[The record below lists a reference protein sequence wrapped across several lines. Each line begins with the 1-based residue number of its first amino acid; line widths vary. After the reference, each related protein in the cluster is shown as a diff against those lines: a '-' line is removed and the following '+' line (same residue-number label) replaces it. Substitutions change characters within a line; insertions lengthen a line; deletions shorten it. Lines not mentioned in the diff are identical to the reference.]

1 MARLEVP
8 FANQEGASS
17 VTQNSQERL
26 VNMFCEVQISG
37 KSKLVRRQRSSV
49 EPVFPIAGEKRCIEK
64 DNTGVC
70 YLVVG
75 DTLYRWSGAALTECA
90 TLDTSTGRCTIVFDD
105 NGNVLIS
112 DGTTAYHWDGATLTK
127 PDTQGAIGPL
137 TFLGGFAV
145 GNTPGTGMFKWS
157 AVNDMQSWDG
167 LDFATAEGKTD
178 NLVRVY
184 AAQNEIWLFGQE
196 TTEIWPL
203 SGGADSPF
211 TYNAAMQRGCGAALS
226 IVSEDNSLFWLG
238 NDWIIYRADGFR
250 PMAVSNPSVQEA
262 ISKLSEEA
270 RTLCEAFSYT
280 DGFNKFVTFNFP
292 GHLTLQYNV
301 ATQFWNIAQTFGR
314 DDWDILAS
322 QYTGCDRYLTS
333 TGIARL
339 VRGINTDNGGIF
351 RRGGISPQLA
361 AGNSRVVVRSFLL
374 DCEVGRAATGIT
386 PRVMMR
392 KARDG
397 ISFGNERSRSI
408 GLIGHYGQRVIWR
421 GLGVGRRMTIEIWF
435 TDDAE
440 FSIMG
445 AEAEG
450 DILNG

>member
-1 MARLEVP
+1 MAKMEVP
-8 FANQEGASS
+8 FANQEGQSS

-26 VNMFCEVQISG
+26 VNMFAEVQISG
-37 KSKLVRRQRSSV
+37 KSKLVRRQRMSV
-49 EPVFPIAGEKRCIEK
+49 EQLRAQAGVKRCIEK
-64 DNTGVC
+64 NADIW
-70 YLVVG
+70 YVVIG
-75 DTLYRWSGAALTECA
+75 NKFATWDGGAYTVLGS
-90 TLDTSTGRCTIVFDD
+90 LDPGTGRCTMVFDD
-105 NGNVLIS
+105 NGDVLIS
-112 DGTTAYHWDGATLTK
+112 DGGKAYHWDGSSFTE
-127 PDTQGAIGPL
+127 PDTNGAIGHL

-145 GNTPGTGMFKWS
+145 GNVPGTGQFKWS

-184 AAQNEIWLFGQE
+184 AAQNELWLFGE
-196 TTEIWPL
+196 STTEIWPL
-203 SGGADSPF
+203 TGGADSPF

-226 IVSEDNSLFWLG
+226 VVSEDNSLFWLG

-262 ISKLSEEA
+262 INGVPEAA

-280 DGFNKFVTFNFP
+280 DGFNKFVTFKFP
-292 GHLTLQYNV
+292 GYLTLQYNV
-301 ATQFWNIAQTFGR
+301 ATQFWNIARTFGR
-314 DDWDILAS
+314 DDWDIVAS
-322 QYTGCDRYLTS
+322 QYSPCDRYLTTS
-333 TGIARL
+333 GIAQL
-339 VRGINTDNGGIF
+339 VRGINTDNGDIF
-351 RRGGISPQLA
+351 ERGGISPQLA
-361 AGNSRVVVRSFLL
+361 AGNERVALKVFFL
-374 DCEVGRAATGIT
+374 DVEVGRAAIGVETQ
-386 PRVMMR
+386 VMMR

-397 ISFGNERSRSI
+397 VSFGNERWRSL
-408 GLIGHYGQRVIWR
+408 GLIGQYRHRAIWR
-421 GLGVGRRMTIEIWF
+421 GCGVGRRTTIEVWF

>member
-1 MARLEVP
+1 MPTIEVP
-8 FANQEGASS
+8 FANQEGQSS

-37 KSKLVRRQRSSV
+37 KSKLVRRQRMSV
-49 EPVFPIAGEKRCIEK
+49 EQVYAKTGRKRCIEK
-64 DNTGVC
+64 NAGIW
-70 YLVVG
+70 YVVIG
-75 DTLYRWSGAALTECA
+75 NKFATWDGTTYTERG
-90 TLDTSTGRCTIVFDD
+90 TLDTSTGRCTMVFDD
-105 NGNVLIS
+105 NGDVLIS
-112 DGTTAYHWDGATLTK
+112 DGATAYHWEGATFTE
-127 PDTQGAIGPL
+127 PDTQGDIGPL

-145 GNTPGTGMFKWS
+145 GNTPGTGQFKWS

-184 AAQNEIWLFGQE
+184 AAQNELWLFGEE

-203 SGGADSPF
+203 TGGADSPF
-211 TYNAAMQRGCGAALS
+211 TYNASMQRGCGAAHS
-226 IVSEDNSLFWLG
+226 VVSEDNSLFWLG

-262 ISKLSEEA
+262 INDVPEA
-270 RTLCEAFSYT
+270 SRSLCEAFSYT
-280 DGFNKFVTFNFP
+280 DGFNKFVTFRFP
-292 GHLTLQYNV
+292 GYLTLQYNV
-301 ATQFWNIAQTFGR
+301 ATQFWNIAQTFEQN
-314 DDWDILAS
+314 DWDVLGS
-322 QYTGCDRYLTS
+322 QFSQCDRYLTTS
-333 TGIARL
+333 GIAQL
-339 VRGINTDNGGIF
+339 VRGINTDNGGLF

-361 AGNSRVVVRSFLL
+361 AGNSRVVLRTFQL
-374 DCEVGRAATGIT
+374 DCEVGRAAPGVE

-397 ISFGNERSRSI
+397 VSFGNERWRSL
-408 GLIGHYGQRVIWR
+408 GLVGQYRHRVIWR
-421 GLGVGRRMTIEIWF
+421 GCGVGRRMTIEVWF
-435 TDDAE
+435 TDNAE

-445 AEAEG
+445 AEADG

>member
-1 MARLEVP
+1 MKIEVP
-8 FANQEGASS
+8 FANQEGRSS

-26 VNMFCEVQISG
+26 VNMFAEVQISG
-37 KSKLVRRQRSSV
+37 KSKLVRRQRMSV
-49 EPVFPIAGEKRCIEK
+49 EQVYALAGEKRCIER
-64 DNTGVC
+64 DVSGVY

-90 TLDTSTGRCTIVFDD
+90 TLDSATGRCTIVFDD
-105 NGNVLIS
+105 NGDVLIS
-112 DGTTAYHWDGATLTK
+112 DGTTAYHWDGASLTQ
-127 PDTQGAIGPL
+127 PDTQGDIGPL
-137 TFLGGFAV
+137 AFLGGFAV

-157 AVNDMQSWDG
+157 TVNDMQTWDG

-178 NLVRVY
+178 DLVRVY
-184 AAQNEIWLFGQE
+184 AAQNELWLFGSE
-196 TTEIWPL
+196 TTEVWPL
-203 SGGADSPF
+203 TGGTDSPF
-211 TYNAAMQRGCGAALS
+211 SYNAAMQRGCGAALS
-226 IVSEDNSLFWLG
+226 VVAEDNSLFWLG

-262 ISKLSEEA
+262 INAVPEA
-270 RTLCEAFSYT
+270 SRALCEAFSYT

-292 GHLTLQYNV
+292 GYVTLQLNI
-301 ATQFWNIAQTFGR
+301 ATQFWNIASTFGQ
-314 DDWDILAS
+314 DDWDILGAQYS
-322 QYTGCDRYLTS
+322 QCDLYLTS

-351 RRGGISPQLA
+351 ERGGVSPQLA
-361 AGNSRVVVRSFLL
+361 AGNNRVTMRSFFL
-374 DCEVGRAATGIT
+374 DCEVGRAAEGVE
-386 PRVMMR
+386 PQVMLR
-392 KARDG
+392 KAKDG
-397 ISFGNERSRSI
+397 VTFGNERWRSL
-408 GLIGHYGQRVIWR
+408 GLIGKYRHRAVWR

-445 AEAEG
+445 AEADG